1 MKKDAPMMMEPTISE
16 FLRARKVAFLWDPRT
31 ETMMFRSVDTNHY
44 WMRVDDQWPYRADLQ
59 KLNAELTTE
68 LIRELT
74 VSVE

>member
-1 MKKDAPMMMEPTISE
+1 M
-16 FLRARKVAFLWDPRT
+16 DPRT

-68 LIRELT
+68 LIRDLT
-74 VSVE
+74 VGVE